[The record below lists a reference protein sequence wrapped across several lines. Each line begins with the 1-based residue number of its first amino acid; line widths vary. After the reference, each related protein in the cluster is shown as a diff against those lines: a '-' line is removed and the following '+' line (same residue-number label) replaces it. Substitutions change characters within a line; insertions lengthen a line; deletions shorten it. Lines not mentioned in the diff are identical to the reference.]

1 MTKTMI
7 CITFYQVADEFL
19 LKILTHHNVKY
30 MHSTDPP
37 PEGHKKFYTLSK
49 HTLFFFFFNLCSPQ
63 KLSYLPEL

>member
-49 HTLFFFFFNLCSPQ
+49 HTLFFFFF
-63 KLSYLPEL
+63 